1 MQKNQSFITG
11 RLFSFYYAFKG
22 AWVLI
27 TTEHATMVQF
37 AAAIVITIMGFV
49 FDITA
54 TEWALQTLAIG
65 MVMGSEGLNTA
76 LEKISDFIHPDYHE
90 KIGLIKD
97 VAAGAVFIVAI
108 CAFVVGCLIYIPKI
122 F

>member
-27 TTEHATMVQF
+27 TTEHSAMVQF
-37 AAAIVITIMGFV
+37 LATVIITTMGFV
-49 FDITA
+49 FNIST

-90 KIGLIKD
+90 KIGLVKD

-122 F
+122 L